1 MSDIVERLN
10 AVASDWPTDAAEYG
24 IIEAAAVIKRLR
36 AELAKAVP
44 ADYVVVPREPTEA
57 MMEAGRGVRLS
68 ANADANSLFTWH
80 AMIAAGEKP

>member
-44 ADYVVVPREPTEA
+44 ADYVVVPREPT
-57 MMEAGRGVRLS
+57 
-68 ANADANSLFTWH
+68 
-80 AMIAAGEKP
+80 